1 VHVSMA
7 TMLPVISTREGSYP
21 ACNISG
27 GLAHSLGQV
36 ILSKIFELRPRWSC
50 GPNQQ
55 RSSLKNTK
63 CA

>member
-1 VHVSMA
+1 VRVSKA

-36 ILSKIFELRPRWSC
+36 IISKIFDLWPRWSC
-50 GPNQQ
+50 E
-55 RSSLKNTK
+55 
-63 CA
+63 A